1 MLLAPR
7 HGFVYLAIPKTGSTA
22 IETAFRE
29 YAQIAPRGIPAIKHT
44 KYTEFQRFLQP
55 FLAAKGFPRNSYEV
69 VCVFREPIDW
79 LFSLWRY
86 RSREKLADSSS
97 PKHHRYSGHVSFEQ
111 FARAY
116 MERTRRRDRPAEF
129 VRARR
134 GQTGVDRVFRYD
146 RYDLLVDFLC
156 KKVGKEVEVG
166 TKNVSPERVSALS
179 SLSEGC
185 EHELREFFE
194 PEYRI
199 YQRAVVE

>member
-1 MLLAPR
+1 MSGVAGPAPR
-7 HGFVYLAIPKTGSTA
+7 VCVSGHPQDGIDGHRDGLPS
-22 IETAFRE
+22 

-86 RSREKLADSSS
+86 RSREVGGLLEPEASSLQWSCSPSSSS
-97 PKHHRYSGHVSFEQ
+97 P
-111 FARAY
+111 ARTW
-116 MERTRRRDRPAEF
+116 RGPAAET
-129 VRARR
+129 ARR
-134 GQTGVDRVFRYD
+134 SSARRSLCERAAGRPGWIVSSATTP
-146 RYDLLVDFLC
+146 YDLLVDFLC

-166 TKNVSPERVSALS
+166 TKNVSPERVSSLS

-185 EHELREFFE
+185 EHELREFF
-194 PEYRI
+194 
-199 YQRAVVE
+199 RA